1 MEDVVKASD
10 DLMDTL
16 HRAQILT
23 HKLLEFSKAK
33 EAALKSDD
41 VGGLNELLV
50 GEEDL
55 VAAVHENEKE
65 REFRSDALAAAVGVK
80 KENTRLREI
89 INLVAYPSCR
99 TKLEQARNELM
110 EELARLTQQNAKV
123 KEILQYKVN
132 YTDFMLNLLYVPQK
146 KVFSY
151 NVQGDKEDGFG
162 SQNLLDYRA

>member
-55 VAAVHENEKE
+55 IAAVHENDKE
-65 REFRSDALAAAVGVK
+65 RESRSDALAEAVGVK
-80 KENTRLREI
+80 KENARLKDIVE
-89 INLVAYPSCR
+89 LVAVPSCR
-99 TKLEQARNELM
+99 EKLEIARSELD
-110 EELARLTQQNAKV
+110 EDLSRLMQQNARV
-123 KEILQYKVN
+123 KGILQYKIN
-132 YTDFMLNLLYVPQK
+132 YADFMLNLLYVPQK